1 MLTGLATLA
10 RATPIAP
17 RLACRLCGAGL
28 QRKVIDLGYTA
39 LANRTL
45 AAEDASQADETY
57 PLRAR
62 VCDTCLLVQLE
73 DVVPADQIGCNS
85 HAFLTSRSA
94 LRLDHARRFATTM
107 RQRLGLGA
115 DSLVI
120 EIASNDGY
128 LLRHFQEAGIAVLG
142 IEPAANAAS
151 AAQSLGIP
159 TEVGFFTAE
168 TAMEIAVRHG
178 RADLVVADNVLPQVP
193 DLFDFAAGFAGILR
207 PKGVLAF
214 QFPHILSLLQKTQFD
229 AFRHDRYSYLSL
241 FVLERVLRSVG
252 LRVFDVER
260 LPDHGGSLRVYAC
273 HARGPRAAR
282 PSLKAVRNA
291 ESSAGLDRPESYETF
306 APKVEASRDEVRE
319 FLRLR
324 RASGRRVAAFGAA
337 ARGNTLLNC
346 CGVTA
351 EQITCVADP
360 DPAKH
365 GRLLPGSRI
374 PIVPPALL
382 TDVRPDDLIILP
394 WTNAPEIAASLL
406 PLRQRGT
413 HFWTAIPSIRRV

>member
-10 RATPIAP
+10 RATPTVP
-17 RLACRLCGAGL
+17 KLACRLCGAGL

-45 AAEDASQADETY
+45 AAEDVLQETETY

-73 DVVPADQIGCNS
+73 DVVPTDRSGCN
-85 HAFLTSRSA
+85 HAFLCSRSA
-94 LRLDHARRFATTM
+94 LHVDHARRFATTM

-128 LLRHFQEAGIAVLG
+128 LLHHFREAGIAVLG
-142 IEPAANAAS
+142 IEPAANAA
-151 AAQSLGIP
+151 AVAQSLGVP
-159 TEVGFFTAE
+159 TEVSFFTAE
-168 TAMEIAVRHG
+168 TAMEIAVRYG
-178 RADLVVADNVLPQVP
+178 RADLVVANNVLPEVP

-207 PKGVLAF
+207 PKGVVAF
-214 QFPHILSLLQKTQFD
+214 QFPHLLSVLQKVQFD

-260 LPDHGGSLRVYAC
+260 LSDHGGSLRVFAC

-282 PSLKAVRNA
+282 PSLKAIRNA
-291 ESSAGLDRPESYETF
+291 ESSAGLDRPESYEAF
-306 APKVEASRDEVRE
+306 APKVETSRDEVRE

-324 RASGRRVAAFGAA
+324 LANGRRVAAFGAA

-351 EQITCVADP
+351 AQITCVADP
-360 DPAKH
+360 DPVKH
-365 GRLLPGSRI
+365 GRFLPGSRI
-374 PIVPPALL
+374 PIVSPALL
-382 TDVRPDDLIILP
+382 SDVRPDDLIILP
-394 WTNAPEIAASLL
+394 WTNAAEIAASLL

-413 HFWTAIPSIRRV
+413 QFWAAVPSVRRV